1 MTMTVRLMFQIVK
14 KINKNKICDLNTSLR
29 CETTEPLRAGQ
40 GPGMTVAH
48 AGKTGIWKHSSA
60 GPRGAQVREGS
71 GAKTNKQT
79 NKNALHGDEGPKVG
93 FSLFILLTESLN
105 RKL

>member
-1 MTMTVRLMFQIVK
+1 MTMTGRLTFQIVK

-29 CETTEPLRAGQ
+29 CETTEPPGAGQ
-40 GPGMTVAH
+40 GPGMTAAH

-79 NKNALHGDEGPKVG
+79 KMPFTRMMGG
-93 FSLFILLTESLN
+93 
-105 RKL
+105 R